1 MPYSFLI
8 GALLLCRLVML
19 LSVEK
24 DNYLI
29 FNKYTKNM
37 NVKKY
42 LTMLL
47 VFVVLIIASNASA
60 QTLKVSGKVTDENGE
75 PTVGATVQ
83 VKGTTNGTIA
93 DLDGKFVVTC
103 NEGDVLI
110 ISYIG
115 YQTQEV
121 PAAPTVS
128 VVLQTDMVGT
138 EEVVVIGYGVMKKKL
153 TTGATVQVA
162 SDDISRLNANDA
174 FGALQSQSPGVNI
187 TQNSGQ
193 PGDGYKV
200 TIRGLGTT
208 GSSSPLYVVDGVAGA
223 NIEALDP
230 NDIESI
236 DVLKDAA
243 SAAIYGARAANGVI
257 LVTTKHGKVG
267 KARVTYDGYY
277 GIQNAVTNGVRTLNA
292 KEYME
297 VLNKSYETAGSPL
310 EDYENQLPVQYKKI
324 MDGTWNGTDWFYESL
339 DKNAPV
345 QNHSVGVSG
354 GSDMSRYSL
363 GFSYFSQDGT
373 IGQPAT
379 PHYDRLT
386 VRANSDYSIYR
397 KNKRDI
403 IKLGENVTY
412 TITNQKGMNIGG
424 IYNNN
429 IRTLLS
435 TTPLLPAYNAEGD
448 LYLYDEILADN
459 WVFDDRANPL
469 ASISEHKNKNTRSTR
484 LQFNAFLEISPIEG
498 LKFRSSAGYHT
509 SQSDFRQAKAAKR
522 WNADNMD
529 SKDYVQQ
536 RQNYSY
542 RWTWENTLNYVFD
555 INKHNIDILVG
566 QSLEKWGFGNSLDV
580 TNAYS
585 RFPGS
590 YDHAYISNTE
600 AVSADYTSISGSP
613 NSIGA
618 ISSVFGR
625 VNYNFRETY
634 MASLI
639 MRADGS
645 SNFAKGHRWGYFPS
659 VSAGWVITNES
670 FAEGLKNK
678 VDFLK
683 LRGSWGQNGNASISN
698 FQYLSTVSFSRL
710 YYYDNKSTPST
721 GAYPDI
727 FPNEEVSWET
737 SEQIDLGFDARFLKS
752 RLSLSFDWYKKT
764 TKDWLVVAPS
774 LTSYGTNPP
783 YINGGD
789 VVNKGIEIAVSWKDK
804 IGDFKY
810 SVGVNASRNKNEVTR
825 IDNEEGIIHG
835 NKSII
840 AENTDELFR
849 VEVGKPMG
857 YFWGYKT
864 AGVFQNQQ
872 QVDQWIADGKPYL
885 QEQGTLQ
892 PGDLIFVDTN
902 NDGEINEFDKCEIGN
917 PHPDWT
923 MGVNISMSYKGFDL
937 TVNGYGQFGQQ
948 VALSYRDFSNKPKS
962 NYTNDVLTKYWDGE
976 GSTNKYPR
984 FTDGKNTNFKEI
996 SDMWL
1001 ENADFFKISNLTFGY
1016 DFKTIWKRA
1025 PFEKCRLYFTVQN
1038 LATFTKYPGM
1048 DPEVGYGAGTSWA
1061 SGIDLGYYPNPQ
1073 TVMGGINLTF

>member
-1 MPYSFLI
+1 MKFRSL
-8 GALLLCRLVML
+8 
-19 LSVEK
+19 
-24 DNYLI
+24 
-29 FNKYTKNM
+29 
-37 NVKKY
+37 
-42 LTMLL
+42 LTMLML
-47 VFVVLIIASNASA
+47 LACVLITSNASA
-60 QTLKVSGKVTDENGE
+60 QTLSVSGKVTDDSGE
-75 PTVGATVQ
+75 PTIGATIQ

-93 DLDGKFVVTC
+93 DLDGKFTISC
-103 NEGDVLI
+103 NQGDVLVV
-110 ISYIG
+110 SYIG
-115 YQTQEV
+115 FQTQEI
-121 PAAPTVS
+121 TVS
-128 VVLQTDMVGT
+128 SSTVNVVLQTDVIGT
-138 EEVVVIGYGVMKKKL
+138 EEVVVVGYGVQKKKL
-153 TTGATVQVA
+153 TTGASVQVA
-162 SDDISRLNANDA
+162 SDDIARQNATDA

-208 GSSSPLYVVDGVAGA
+208 GSATPLYVVDGVAGA

-267 KARVTYDGYY
+267 KAHITYDGYY
-277 GIQNAVTNGVRTLNA
+277 GIQNAVTNDVKTLNA

-297 VLNKSYETAGSPL
+297 IVNKAAESAGSPL
-310 EDYENQLPVQYKKI
+310 EDYESQLPVQYKQI
-324 MDGTWNGTDWFYESL
+324 MDGTWNGTDWFYEAL
-339 DKNAPV
+339 NKNAPI
-345 QNHSVGVSG
+345 QNHSIGVSG
-354 GSDMSRYSL
+354 GSDASRYSL

-373 IGQPAT
+373 IGEPAT
-379 PHYDRLT
+379 PHYDRIT
-386 VRANSDYSIYR
+386 IRANSDYSLYR

-403 IKLGENVTY
+403 LKLGENITY

-424 IYNNN
+424 VYNNN
-429 IRTLLS
+429 IRNLLT

-448 LYLYDEILADN
+448 LYLYDEIMADN
-459 WVFDDRANPL
+459 WVFYDGATNPL
-469 ASISEHKNKNTRSTR
+469 AQIAEHKNKNTRSTR
-484 LQFNAFLEISPIEG
+484 LQFNAFLEFSPIEG

-509 SQSDFRQAKAAKR
+509 SQSDYRQARAAKR
-522 WNADNMD
+522 WDAGNIDE
-529 SKDYVQQ
+529 KDYVQQ
-536 RQNYSY
+536 RQRYNY
-542 RWTWENTLNYVFD
+542 RWTWENTANYVFKID
-555 INKHNIDILVG
+555 NHNIDVLIG

-585 RFPGS
+585 IFPGS
-590 YDHAYISNTE
+590 FDHAYISNT
-600 AVSADYTSISGSP
+600 VKPSPDFTSISGTP
-613 NSIGA
+613 NDLGA
-618 ISSVFGR
+618 LSSVFGR
-625 VNYNFRETY
+625 VNYNYRETY

-659 VSAGWVITNES
+659 VSAGWVITNEN
-670 FAEGLKNK
+670 FAEGLKGV

-698 FQYLSTVSFSRL
+698 FQYLATVAFSRQ
-710 YYYDNKSTPST
+710 YYFDDKSTPEK

-727 FPNEEVSWET
+727 VPNEDVSWET

-752 RLSLSFDWYKKT
+752 KLTLTFDWYKKT
-764 TKDWLVVAPS
+764 TKDWLVQAPV
-774 LTSYGTNPP
+774 LTSYGANAP

-789 VVNKGIEIAVSWKDK
+789 VVNKGIEIALTWKDK
-804 IGDFKY
+804 VGDFKY
-810 SVGVNASRNKNEVTR
+810 SVGLNASKNTNEVTR
-825 IDNEEGIIHG
+825 IANEEQIIHG
-835 NKSII
+835 AKSIL
-840 AENTDELFR
+840 AENTEEMYR
-849 VEVGKPMG
+849 VQVGKPMG

-885 QEQGTLQ
+885 QEEGSLQ

-902 NDGEINEFDKCEIGN
+902 GDGEINVEDKCEIGN

-923 MGVNISMSYKGFDL
+923 MGLNITMSYKGFDL
-937 TVNGYGQFGQQ
+937 AVNGYGQFGQQ
-948 VALSYRDFSNKPKS
+948 VALNYREFSNKPKH
-962 NYTNDVLTKYWDGE
+962 NYATDVLTKYWDGE

-984 FTDGKNTNFKEI
+984 FSDGKNTNFKEI

-1001 ENADFFKISNLTFGY
+1001 EDANFFKVSNLTFGY
-1016 DFKTIWKRA
+1016 DFKTIWKNA
-1025 PFEKCRLYFTVQN
+1025 PFQKCRLYFTVQN
-1038 LATFTKYPGM
+1038 LCTFTKYPGM
-1048 DPEVGYGAGTSWA
+1048 DPEVGYGGGVSWA

>member
-1 MPYSFLI
+1 MKLNNILVKFT
-8 GALLLCRLVML
+8 ALVIVLAGIIIPNSALAQ
-19 LSVEK
+19 S
-24 DNYLI
+24 I
-29 FNKYTKNM
+29 SASGT
-37 NVKKY
+37 
-42 LTMLL
+42 
-47 VFVVLIIASNASA
+47 VF
-60 QTLKVSGKVTDENGE
+60 DENGD
-75 PTVGATVQ
+75 PAIGATIQ
-83 VKGTTNGTIA
+83 VKGTTNGTIT
-93 DLDGKFVVTC
+93 DFEGKFEINCST
-103 NEGDVLI
+103 GDVI
-110 ISYIG
+110 VVSFIG
-115 YQTQEV
+115 YVQQEL
-121 PAAPTVS
+121 PAASGMKITLVP
-128 VVLQTDMVGT
+128 DMVGT
-138 EEVVVIGYGVMKKKL
+138 EEVVVVGYGVQKKKL
-153 TTGATVQVA
+153 TTGASVQVG
-162 SDDISRLNANDA
+162 SDDIARLNANDA

-208 GSSSPLYVVDGVAGA
+208 GSATPLYVVDGVAGA

-257 LVTTKHGKVG
+257 LVTTKHGKIG

-277 GIQNAVTNGVRTLNA
+277 GIQNAVTNGVRSLNA

-297 VLNKSYETAGSPL
+297 ILNKSYETAGSPL
-310 EDYENQLPVQYKKI
+310 EDYENQLPKQYKQI
-324 MDGTWNGTDWFYESL
+324 MDGTWNGSDWFYESL

-354 GSDMSRYSL
+354 GSEMSRYAL

-373 IGQPAT
+373 IGKPAT
-379 PHYDRLT
+379 PHYDRIT
-386 VRANSDYSIYR
+386 VRANSDYSVL
-397 KNKRDI
+397 KKGKRDI
-403 IKLGENVTY
+403 IKLGENITY
-412 TITNQKGMNIGG
+412 TITNQKGMNLGG
-424 IYNNN
+424 IYGNN
-429 IRTLLS
+429 IRNLLS
-435 TTPLLPAYNAEGD
+435 TTPLLPTYNAIGE
-448 LYLYDEILADN
+448 LYLYDDIENDK

-469 ASISEHKNKNTRSTR
+469 ASISEHKNKNTRSNR
-484 LQFNAFLEISPIEG
+484 LQFNAFLEVSPIEG
-498 LKFRSSAGYHT
+498 LKLRSSAGFHT

-536 RQNYSY
+536 RQNYNY
-542 RWTWENTLNYVFD
+542 RWTWENTANYVFD
-555 INKHNIDILVG
+555 ISKHNIDILVG
-566 QSLEKWGFGNSLDV
+566 QSLEKWGYGCSLDV

-613 NSIGA
+613 NTIGA
-618 ISSVFGR
+618 LSSVFGR

-659 VSAGWVITNES
+659 VSAGWVLTNED
-670 FAEGLKNK
+670 FAQGLKGI

-698 FQYLSTVSFSRL
+698 FQYLATVSFSRQ
-710 YYYDNKSTPST
+710 YYYDDKSTPST

-727 FPNEEVSWET
+727 IPNEDVSWET
-737 SEQIDLGFDARFLKS
+737 SEQLDLGFDARFFRS
-752 RLSLSFDWYKKT
+752 RLTFTFDWYKKT

-774 LTSYGTNPP
+774 LTSYGAGAP

-789 VVNKGIEIAVSWKDK
+789 VVNKGVEFALTWKDK
-804 IGDFKY
+804 IKDFKY
-810 SVGVNASRNKNEVTR
+810 SVGVNASKNKNEVTR
-825 IDNEEGIIHG
+825 IANEEGIIHG
-835 NKSII
+835 PKSVI
-840 AENTDELFR
+840 AENTEELYR
-849 VEVGKPMG
+849 VQVGKPMG

-872 QVDQWIADGKPYL
+872 QVDKWIADGKPYL
-885 QEQGTLQ
+885 QEEGTLQ
-892 PGDLIFVDTN
+892 PGDLIFVDTDKN
-902 NDGEINEFDKCEIGN
+902 GEINEHDKCEIGD

-937 TVNGYGQFGQQ
+937 TVNGYGHFGQQ
-948 VALSYRDFSNKPKS
+948 VALCYRDFSNKPKS
-962 NYTNDVLTKYWDGE
+962 NYTNDALTKYWDGE

-1025 PFEKCRLYFTVQN
+1025 PFEKCRLYFTAQN
-1038 LATFTKYPGM
+1038 IATFSKYPGM
-1048 DPEVGYGAGTSWA
+1048 DPEVGYGGGSSWA
-1061 SGIDLGYYPNPQ
+1061 SGVDLGYYPNPQ